1 MKLATIETNLT
12 AEGAKRATEA
22 FTDFA
27 KGVDEIQSAKF
38 NKWLEEYCDHPTEK
52 GDEGK

>member
-1 MKLATIETNLT
+1 MKLATIEINLT
-12 AEGAKRATEA
+12 ADDEKRATEA

-38 NKWLEEYCDHPTEK
+38 NVWLKEYCDHPTEK
-52 GDEGK
+52 GGEG